1 MGNLLS
7 KCKKLEKSDWGNCSV
22 GEASPASW
30 SDSNSRALM
39 DEEESRETVY
49 LGLEGLGGGG

>member
-1 MGNLLS
+1 MGQALNGVQIMGNLLS

-30 SDSNSRALM
+30 SDSNSRA
-39 DEEESRETVY
+39 Y
-49 LGLEGLGGGG
+49 